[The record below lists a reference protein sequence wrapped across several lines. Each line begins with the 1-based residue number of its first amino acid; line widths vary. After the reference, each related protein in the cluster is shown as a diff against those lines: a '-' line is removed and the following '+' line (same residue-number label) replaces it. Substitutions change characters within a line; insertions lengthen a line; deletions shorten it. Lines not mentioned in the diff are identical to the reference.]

1 MGAGMSFFALPVGR
15 IIAGGALLYADVP
28 ILDDSLSGIQR
39 AHFSVFDYEV
49 VCLHV
54 AIPSGSD
61 ESATVEVE
69 DEEVSVSIASTG
81 QDSMIRIQTEKN
93 CTTAF
98 VIKDG
103 PNEYR
108 YSLEIYEDDTGHSQI
123 LITPEE

>member
-1 MGAGMSFFALPVGR
+1 
-15 IIAGGALLYADVP
+15 
-28 ILDDSLSGIQR
+28 
-39 AHFSVFDYEV
+39 
-49 VCLHV
+49 
-54 AIPSGSD
+54 
-61 ESATVEVE
+61 
-69 DEEVSVSIASTG
+69 
-81 QDSMIRIQTEKN
+81 MIRIQTDKN